1 MIRKAEIKDLEM
13 VCELA
18 SKLYH
23 ADKLEL
29 MDEFKE
35 IIKSTNNAF
44 FLKFDKLFC
53 IGFAHVSLRQDY
65 VEGTNSSPVGYLEGI
80 FIQPKYRNL
89 GYAKS
94 LIKECENW
102 AIDLGCTEFASD
114 CELENE
120 QSIRFHLKSG
130 FKIANKIVCFTK
142 KL

>member
-1 MIRKAEIKDLEM
+1 MIRKAEIKDLEL

-23 ADKLEL
+23 ADEIELE
-29 MDEFKE
+29 KE
-35 IIKSTNNAF
+35 LKELINANNQAF
-44 FLKFDKLFC
+44 FLKFDNKCVGL
-53 IGFAHVSLRQDY
+53 AHVSLRQDY